1 MSSSRT
7 ELFRSIKGTF
17 DILPEPSSSDD
28 TLIAGSAA
36 WRFVER
42 KIADVMDRYGV
53 REIRTPILEPTA
65 LIARGVGESTDIVT
79 KEMFAFE
86 RGDTQYVLR
95 PEVTAPVMR
104 AYLQHHLD
112 QQRSVQKLFYIGP
125 CFRAERPQKGR
136 YRQFHQFGVEYIG
149 SSGVVADA
157 EVIVLMIDIY
167 RALGLSDCRLRLN
180 TLGDESARPAFKDAL
195 VDFLRPHASKL
206 SEISVRRLAENP
218 LRILDTKSAEERAIL
233 DEGPRLIDFVPVES
247 RERFDR
253 LKDLLGGQGIMFVED
268 PFLVRGLDYYTETAF
283 ELESDLLDGA
293 QNALAGGGRYDLLA
307 REIGAKTAVPAVGFA
322 AGMERLFLALHA
334 ASSALQSDAAPELY
348 IVVLGEKAQ
357 EWASVTSRALRQA
370 GVRVEVDISGRSAKA
385 QMREANRLGALSVV
399 VVGDDELQSGVA
411 RLRDMANAGEI
422 EIRLDAEALK
432 SGVAS
437 SLPVVDP
444 EATR

>member
-1 MSSSRT
+1 
-7 ELFRSIKGTF
+7 
-17 DILPEPSSSDD
+17 
-28 TLIAGSAA
+28 
-36 WRFVER
+36 
-42 KIADVMDRYGV
+42 
-53 REIRTPILEPTA
+53 
-65 LIARGVGESTDIVT
+65 
-79 KEMFAFE
+79 
-86 RGDTQYVLR
+86 
-95 PEVTAPVMR
+95 
-104 AYLQHHLD
+104 
-112 QQRSVQKLFYIGP
+112 
-125 CFRAERPQKGR
+125 
-136 YRQFHQFGVEYIG
+136 
-149 SSGVVADA
+149 
-157 EVIVLMIDIY
+157 
-167 RALGLSDCRLRLN
+167 
-180 TLGDESARPAFKDAL
+180 
-195 VDFLRPHASKL
+195 
-206 SEISVRRLAENP
+206 
-218 LRILDTKSAEERAIL
+218 
-233 DEGPRLIDFVPVES
+233 
-247 RERFDR
+247 
-253 LKDLLGGQGIMFVED
+253 MFVED

-411 RLRDMANAGEI
+411 RLRDMANAGET
-422 EIRLDAEALK
+422 EVRLDAEALK